1 MGVNVGHGGHRPA
14 IGEAGLRAEARA
26 RREIG
31 PIEGWG
37 RRRIS
42 RWGEPAQVRG
52 KSPAWKARWWW
63 KEWWVGPVALLLV
76 GGFVLLLVIG
86 ILGGNDGEAAAAE
99 IVKETQ
105 VPLATPTEIPAPTP
119 APPPTFEELKALAVD
134 LSHDDIFRNN
144 EDHVGKIVAFDA
156 KVIQVVEVEQGFLD
170 SLFVEDDAG
179 ELRCRLRANV
189 TRGRSGIWQD
199 TMLLFYSGD
208 RLLED
213 DIIEVVETVR
223 PLVRYKSIFGQQ
235 ITIPGIEVRQA
246 RLR

>member
-1 MGVNVGHGGHRPA
+1 M
-14 IGEAGLRAEARA
+14 
-26 RREIG
+26 
-31 PIEGWG
+31 
-37 RRRIS
+37 
-42 RWGEPAQVRG
+42 
-52 KSPAWKARWWW
+52 
-63 KEWWVGPVALLLV
+63 
-76 GGFVLLLVIG
+76 LLVIG

-105 VPLATPTEIPAPTP
+105 VPLAAPTEIPAPTP

-179 ELRCRLRANV
+179 ELRFRLRANV